1 MSELNGPELIN
12 NEHWLCY
19 IYLNENK
26 DNIMNIEVLKIHQL
40 SYVFINE
47 SKDNYMN
54 IDVMKI
60 FQDNERKRI

>member
-1 MSELNGPELIN
+1 
-12 NEHWLCY
+12 
-19 IYLNENK
+19 
-26 DNIMNIEVLKIHQL
+26 MNIEVLKIHQL